1 MAGRLRRSDFNLFH
15 NQKGVVDINPKIPNC
30 AFNLGVTQQEL
41 DGPEITCSP
50 VDHSGF
56 GSP

>member
-1 MAGRLRRSDFNLFH
+1 MAGRLRQSDLNLLR
-15 NQKGVVDINPKIPNC
+15 NQKGIVDIDTQI
-30 AFNLGVTQQEL
+30 AHGTLDLGVTQQEL

>member
-1 MAGRLRRSDFNLFH
+1 MAGRLRRSVFNLFR
-15 NQKGVVDINPKIPNC
+15 NQKGVVDINPQIPNC

>member
-41 DGPEITCSP
+41 DGPETACSP